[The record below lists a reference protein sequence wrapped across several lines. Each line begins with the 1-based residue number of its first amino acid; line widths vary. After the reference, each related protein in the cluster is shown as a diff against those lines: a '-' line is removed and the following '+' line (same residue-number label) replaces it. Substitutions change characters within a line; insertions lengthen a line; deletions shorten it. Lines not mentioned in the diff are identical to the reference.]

1 MIVFH
6 NKSARPRKN
15 LEDRDMLGREK
26 RMQGLDV
33 KSLSIND
40 MRDVNKFFEY
50 LEYGLEK
57 SLLVLKKTDQNNTAL
72 KSVNESLLKKNK
84 QLEAKVARLEMGITD
99 EPGSVDKGSSGR
111 IESVGDKESNTPV
124 GMSYDEAVAMMK
136 GNTTEENSDEKE
148 STKEEPAKEDT
159 KDEVSNSKE
168 EVKEEA
174 PVETKEEDVS
184 AEPKVKSV
192 EFKWPELTKDELY
205 SLMESIA
212 KEKGYKVL
220 PEQVNNAD
228 GKWFA
233 LGNESGRVY
242 YSSTSNSLSF
252 QAPDKKRYKNV
263 DVPEN
268 LKKLGED
275 FMVLLIELTFTTYG
289 LPKSFT
295 IEKLKKHMSDEY
307 LEGVFVRGNKD

>member
-1 MIVFH
+1 MKDF
-6 NKSARPRKN
+6 N
-15 LEDRDMLGREK
+15 L
-26 RMQGLDV
+26 
-33 KSLSIND
+33 KSLSIKD
-40 MRDVNKFFEY
+40 MRDVSKFFDMM
-50 LEYGLEK
+50 EYGLEK
-57 SLLVLKKTDQNNTAL
+57 SLLVLKNTEQNNVAL
-72 KSVNESLLKKNK
+72 KSVNKSLLKENK

-111 IESVGDKESNTPV
+111 IESVGEDKSNTPV

-136 GNTTEENSDEKE
+136 GNSDEKE
-148 STKEEPAKEDT
+148 SKEDAKEDTREEATKEDT

-168 EVKEEA
+168 VKAEA
-174 PVETKEEDVS
+174 KEEEDVS

-307 LEGVFVRGNKD
+307 LEKVFVRGNKD

>member
-1 MIVFH
+1 
-6 NKSARPRKN
+6 
-15 LEDRDMLGREK
+15 MLGRENSMK
-26 RMQGLDV
+26 DFNL
-33 KSLSIND
+33 KSLSIKD
-40 MRDVNKFFEY
+40 MRDVGKFFDMM
-50 LEYGLEK
+50 EYGLEK
-57 SLLVLKKTDQNNTAL
+57 SLLVLKNTEQNNVAL
-72 KSVNESLLKKNK
+72 KSVNESLLKENK

-111 IESVGDKESNTPV
+111 IESVGDKVSSPV

-136 GNTTEENSDEKE
+136 GNNTSEEKE
-148 STKEEPAKEDT
+148 DIKEETTKEDT
-159 KDEVSNSKE
+159 KDEVSNPK

-174 PVETKEEDVS
+174 PVEDKEEDVS

-220 PEQVNNAD
+220 PKQVNNAD

-275 FMVLLIELTFTTYG
+275 FIVLLIELTFTTYG

-307 LEGVFVRGNKD
+307 LEKVFIRGNKD

>member
-1 MIVFH
+1 MKDF
-6 NKSARPRKN
+6 N
-15 LEDRDMLGREK
+15 L
-26 RMQGLDV
+26 
-33 KSLSIND
+33 KSLSIKD
-40 MRDVNKFFEY
+40 MRDVGKFFDMM
-50 LEYGLEK
+50 EYGLEK
-57 SLLVLKKTDQNNTAL
+57 SLLVLKNTEQNNVAL
-72 KSVNESLLKKNK
+72 KSVNESLLKENK

-111 IESVGDKESNTPV
+111 IESVGEDKSSTPV

-136 GNTTEENSDEKE
+136 GDGDEKE
-148 STKEEPAKEDT
+148 STKEETTEEDT

-168 EVKEEA
+168 VDTKED
-174 PVETKEEDVS
+174 KEEDVS

-275 FMVLLIELTFTTYG
+275 FIVLLIELTFTVYG

>member
-1 MIVFH
+1 
-6 NKSARPRKN
+6 
-15 LEDRDMLGREK
+15 MLGRENSMK
-26 RMQGLDV
+26 DFNL
-33 KSLSIND
+33 KSLSIKD
-40 MRDVNKFFEY
+40 MRDVGKFFDMM
-50 LEYGLEK
+50 EYGLEK
-57 SLLVLKKTDQNNTAL
+57 SLLVLKNTEQNNVAL
-72 KSVNESLLKKNK
+72 KSVNESLLKENK

-111 IESVGDKESNTPV
+111 IESVGGEAKSPV
-124 GMSYDEAVAMMK
+124 GMSYDEAISLMK
-136 GNTTEENSDEKE
+136 GENED
-148 STKEEPAKEDT
+148 TKEEATKEDT
-159 KDEVSNSKE
+159 KDEVSNPK
-168 EVKEEA
+168 EVKEDIKE
-174 PVETKEEDVS
+174 EDKEEDVS

>member
-1 MIVFH
+1 MKDF
-6 NKSARPRKN
+6 N
-15 LEDRDMLGREK
+15 L
-26 RMQGLDV
+26 
-33 KSLSIND
+33 KSLSIKD
-40 MRDVNKFFEY
+40 MRDVGKFFDMM
-50 LEYGLEK
+50 EYGLEK
-57 SLLVLKKTDQNNTAL
+57 SLLVLKNTEQNNVAL
-72 KSVNESLLKKNK
+72 KSVNESLLKENK

-99 EPGSVDKGSSGR
+99 EPGGVDKGSSGR

-136 GNTTEENSDEKE
+136 GTNNED
-148 STKEEPAKEDT
+148 TKKEDT
-159 KDEVSNSKE
+159 KDEVSTP

-174 PVETKEEDVS
+174 PVEDKEEDVS

-212 KEKGYKVL
+212 REKGYKVL

-275 FMVLLIELTFTTYG
+275 FMVLLIELTFTVYG

-307 LEGVFVRGNKD
+307 LEKVFIRGNKD

>member
-1 MIVFH
+1 MKDF
-6 NKSARPRKN
+6 N
-15 LEDRDMLGREK
+15 L
-26 RMQGLDV
+26 
-33 KSLSIND
+33 KSLSIKD
-40 MRDVNKFFEY
+40 MRDVGKFFDMM
-50 LEYGLEK
+50 EYGLEK
-57 SLLVLKKTDQNNTAL
+57 SLLVLKNTEQNNVAL
-72 KSVNESLLKKNK
+72 KSVNESLLKENK
-84 QLEAKVARLEMGITD
+84 QLEAKVTRLEMGITD

-111 IESVGDKESNTPV
+111 IESVGEDKSSTPV

-136 GNTTEENSDEKE
+136 GDNDDAK
-148 STKEEPAKEDT
+148 KEDT

-168 EVKEEA
+168 VKEEVKEEA
-174 PVETKEEDVS
+174 PVEDKEEDVS

-242 YSSTSNSLSF
+242 YSSVSNSLSF

-275 FMVLLIELTFTTYG
+275 FMVLLIELTFTVYG

>member
-1 MIVFH
+1 MKDF
-6 NKSARPRKN
+6 N
-15 LEDRDMLGREK
+15 L
-26 RMQGLDV
+26 
-33 KSLSIND
+33 KSLSIKD
-40 MRDVNKFFEY
+40 MRDVGKFFDMM
-50 LEYGLEK
+50 EYGLEK
-57 SLLVLKKTDQNNTAL
+57 SLLVLKNTEQNNVAL
-72 KSVNESLLKKNK
+72 KSVNESLLKENK

-111 IESVGDKESNTPV
+111 IESVGEDKSSTPV

-136 GNTTEENSDEKE
+136 GSNDD
-148 STKEEPAKEDT
+148 TKKEDT
-159 KDEVSNSKE
+159 KDEVSDPK
-168 EVKEEA
+168 EVKDEA
-174 PVETKEEDVS
+174 PVEDKEEDVS

-275 FMVLLIELTFTTYG
+275 FIVLLIELTFTVYG

>member
-1 MIVFH
+1 
-6 NKSARPRKN
+6 
-15 LEDRDMLGREK
+15 MLGRENSMK
-26 RMQGLDV
+26 DFNL
-33 KSLSIND
+33 KSLSIKD
-40 MRDVNKFFEY
+40 MRDVGKFFDMM
-50 LEYGLEK
+50 EYGLEK
-57 SLLVLKKTDQNNTAL
+57 SLLVLKNTEQNNVAL
-72 KSVNESLLKKNK
+72 KSVNESLLKENK

-111 IESVGDKESNTPV
+111 IESVGDDKVSAPV

-136 GNTTEENSDEKE
+136 GSNEEDAKE
-148 STKEEPAKEDT
+148 ETTKEDI
-159 KDEVSNSKE
+159 KDEVSNPKEVKE

-174 PVETKEEDVS
+174 PAEDKEEDVS

-268 LKKLGED
+268 LRKLGED

>member
-1 MIVFH
+1 
-6 NKSARPRKN
+6 
-15 LEDRDMLGREK
+15 MLGRENSMK
-26 RMQGLDV
+26 DFNL
-33 KSLSIND
+33 KSLSIKD
-40 MRDVNKFFEY
+40 MRDVGKFFDMM
-50 LEYGLEK
+50 EYGLEK
-57 SLLVLKKTDQNNTAL
+57 SLLVLKNTEQNNVAL
-72 KSVNESLLKKNK
+72 KSVNESLLKENK

-111 IESVGDKESNTPV
+111 IESVGEDKSNTPV

-136 GNTTEENSDEKE
+136 GSEGEKE
-148 STKEEPAKEDT
+148 DTKEEPVKEDT

-168 EVKEEA
+168 VKEEVPA
-174 PVETKEEDVS
+174 EEEKEEDVS

-192 EFKWPELTKDELY
+192 EFKWPELSKDELY

-242 YSSTSNSLSF
+242 YSSVSNSLSF

-275 FMVLLIELTFTTYG
+275 FMVLLIELTFTVYG

-295 IEKLKKHMSDEY
+295 IEKLKKHMSDKY

>member
-1 MIVFH
+1 MKDF
-6 NKSARPRKN
+6 N
-15 LEDRDMLGREK
+15 L
-26 RMQGLDV
+26 
-33 KSLSIND
+33 KSLSIKD
-40 MRDVNKFFEY
+40 MRDVGKFFDMM
-50 LEYGLEK
+50 EYGLEK
-57 SLLVLKKTDQNNTAL
+57 SLLVLKNTEQNNVAL

-84 QLEAKVARLEMGITD
+84 QLEAKIARLEMGVTD

-111 IESVGDKESNTPV
+111 IESVGEDKSSTPV

-136 GNTTEENSDEKE
+136 GNNEEESKETT
-148 STKEEPAKEDT
+148 KEDT
-159 KDEVSNSKE
+159 KDEVSNPK

-174 PVETKEEDVS
+174 PVEEEKEEDVS

-289 LPKSFT
+289 LPKSFS

>member
-1 MIVFH
+1 
-6 NKSARPRKN
+6 
-15 LEDRDMLGREK
+15 MLGRENSMK
-26 RMQGLDV
+26 DFNL
-33 KSLSIND
+33 KSLSIKD
-40 MRDVNKFFEY
+40 MRDVGKFFDMM
-50 LEYGLEK
+50 EYGLEK
-57 SLLVLKKTDQNNTAL
+57 SLLVLKNTEQNNVAL
-72 KSVNESLLKKNK
+72 KSVNKSLLKENK

-111 IESVGDKESNTPV
+111 IESVADKESNTPV

-136 GNTTEENSDEKE
+136 GSEGEKE
-148 STKEEPAKEDT
+148 ETTKEDT
-159 KDEVSNSKE
+159 KDEVSNPK
-168 EVKEEA
+168 EVKEDIKED
-174 PVETKEEDVS
+174 KEEDVS

-275 FMVLLIELTFTTYG
+275 FMVLLIELTFTAYG

>member
-1 MIVFH
+1 
-6 NKSARPRKN
+6 
-15 LEDRDMLGREK
+15 MLGREK

>member
-1 MIVFH
+1 MKDF
-6 NKSARPRKN
+6 N
-15 LEDRDMLGREK
+15 L
-26 RMQGLDV
+26 
-33 KSLSIND
+33 KSLSIKD
-40 MRDVNKFFEY
+40 IRDVGKFFDMM
-50 LEYGLEK
+50 EYGLEK
-57 SLLVLKKTDQNNTAL
+57 SLLVLKNTEQNNVAL
-72 KSVNESLLKKNK
+72 KSVNKSLLKENK

-111 IESVGDKESNTPV
+111 IESVGDDKSNTPV
-124 GMSYDEAVAMMK
+124 GMSYNEAVAMMK
-136 GNTTEENSDEKE
+136 GNEVSGNGSNEKE
-148 STKEEPAKEDT
+148 NT
-159 KDEVSNSKE
+159 KDEVSKDEVSKDE
-168 EVKEEA
+168 VSTPKEVKEDIKED
-174 PVETKEEDVS
+174 KEEDVS

-268 LKKLGED
+268 LRKLGED

-289 LPKSFT
+289 LPKSFS

>member
-1 MIVFH
+1 MKDF
-6 NKSARPRKN
+6 N
-15 LEDRDMLGREK
+15 L
-26 RMQGLDV
+26 
-33 KSLSIND
+33 KSLSIKD
-40 MRDVNKFFEY
+40 MRDVGKFFDMM
-50 LEYGLEK
+50 EYGLEK
-57 SLLVLKKTDQNNTAL
+57 SLLVLKNTEQNNVAL

-111 IESVGDKESNTPV
+111 IESVGEDKSSTPV
-124 GMSYDEAVAMMK
+124 GMSYDEAVSLMK
-136 GNTTEENSDEKE
+136 GSNEEETT
-148 STKEEPAKEDT
+148 KEDT
-159 KDEVSNSKE
+159 KDEVSNPKEEIKEDTKE
-168 EVKEEA
+168 EV
-174 PVETKEEDVS
+174 KEEDVS

-275 FMVLLIELTFTTYG
+275 FMVLLIELTFTVYG

>member
-1 MIVFH
+1 MKDF
-6 NKSARPRKN
+6 N
-15 LEDRDMLGREK
+15 L
-26 RMQGLDV
+26 
-33 KSLSIND
+33 KSLSIKD
-40 MRDVNKFFEY
+40 MRDVGKFFDMMK
-50 LEYGLEK
+50 YGLEK
-57 SLLVLKKTDQNNTAL
+57 SLLVLKNTEQNNVAL
-72 KSVNESLLKKNK
+72 KSVNESLLKENK
-84 QLEAKVARLEMGITD
+84 QLEAKVARLDMGITD

-111 IESVGDKESNTPV
+111 IESVGEDKSSTPV
-124 GMSYDEAVAMMK
+124 GMSYDEAVSLMK
-136 GNTTEENSDEKE
+136 GSDEKE
-148 STKEEPAKEDT
+148 NTKEETTKKESIKEDT
-159 KDEVSNSKE
+159 KDKVSNPK

-174 PVETKEEDVS
+174 PAEDKEEDVS

>member
-6 NKSARPRKN
+6 DKSARPRKN
-15 LEDRDMLGREK
+15 LEDRDMLGRENSMK
-26 RMQGLDV
+26 DFNL
-33 KSLSIND
+33 KSLSIKD
-40 MRDVNKFFEY
+40 MRDVGKFFDMM
-50 LEYGLEK
+50 EYGLEK
-57 SLLVLKKTDQNNTAL
+57 SLLVLKNTEQSNVAL
-72 KSVNESLLKKNK
+72 KSVNESLLKENK

-99 EPGSVDKGSSGR
+99 EVGSVDKGSSGR
-111 IESVGDKESNTPV
+111 IESVGGEAKSPV

-136 GNTTEENSDEKE
+136 GENE
-148 STKEEPAKEDT
+148 KEEPVKEDT
-159 KDEVSNSKE
+159 RDEVSNPKE

-174 PVETKEEDVS
+174 PAEDKEEDVS

-268 LKKLGED
+268 LRKLGED

-289 LPKSFT
+289 LPKSFS

>member
-1 MIVFH
+1 MKDF
-6 NKSARPRKN
+6 N
-15 LEDRDMLGREK
+15 L
-26 RMQGLDV
+26 
-33 KSLSIND
+33 KSLSIKD
-40 MRDVNKFFEY
+40 MRDVGKFFDMM
-50 LEYGLEK
+50 EYGLEK
-57 SLLVLKKTDQNNTAL
+57 SLLVLKNTEQNNVAL
-72 KSVNESLLKKNK
+72 KSVNESLLKENK

-111 IESVGDKESNTPV
+111 IESVGGEAKSPV
-124 GMSYDEAVAMMK
+124 GMSYDEAISLMK
-136 GNTTEENSDEKE
+136 GENED
-148 STKEEPAKEDT
+148 TKEEATKEDT
-159 KDEVSNSKE
+159 KDEVSNPK
-168 EVKEEA
+168 EVKEDIKE
-174 PVETKEEDVS
+174 EDKEEDVS

>member
-1 MIVFH
+1 MKDF
-6 NKSARPRKN
+6 N
-15 LEDRDMLGREK
+15 L
-26 RMQGLDV
+26 
-33 KSLSIND
+33 KSLSIKD
-40 MRDVNKFFEY
+40 MRDVGKFFDMM
-50 LEYGLEK
+50 EYGLEK
-57 SLLVLKKTDQNNTAL
+57 SLLVLKNTEQNNVAL
-72 KSVNESLLKKNK
+72 KSVNESLLKENK

-111 IESVGDKESNTPV
+111 IENVGEDKSSTPV

-136 GNTTEENSDEKE
+136 GSESEKE
-148 STKEEPAKEDT
+148 ETVKEDT
-159 KDEVSNSKE
+159 KDKVSNPK
-168 EVKEEA
+168 EVKAEA
-174 PVETKEEDVS
+174 PVEDKEEDVS

-275 FMVLLIELTFTTYG
+275 FIVLLIELTFTTYG

>member
-1 MIVFH
+1 
-6 NKSARPRKN
+6 
-15 LEDRDMLGREK
+15 MLGRENSMK
-26 RMQGLDV
+26 DFNL
-33 KSLSIND
+33 KSLSIKD
-40 MRDVNKFFEY
+40 MRDVSKFFDMM
-50 LEYGLEK
+50 EYGLEK
-57 SLLVLKKTDQNNTAL
+57 SLLVLKNTEQNNVAL
-72 KSVNESLLKKNK
+72 KSVNKSLLKENK

-111 IESVGDKESNTPV
+111 IESVADKESNTPV

-136 GNTTEENSDEKE
+136 GSNTSEEKE
-148 STKEEPAKEDT
+148 DIKEDT
-159 KDEVSNSKE
+159 KDEVSTP

-174 PVETKEEDVS
+174 PVEDKEEAKEEEDVS

-275 FMVLLIELTFTTYG
+275 FMVLLIELTFTAYG

-307 LEGVFVRGNKD
+307 LEKVFVRGNKD

>member
-1 MIVFH
+1 
-6 NKSARPRKN
+6 
-15 LEDRDMLGREK
+15 MLGRENSMK
-26 RMQGLDV
+26 DFNL
-33 KSLSIND
+33 KSLSIKD
-40 MRDVNKFFEY
+40 MRDVGKFFDMM
-50 LEYGLEK
+50 EYGLEK
-57 SLLVLKKTDQNNTAL
+57 SLLVLKNTEQNNVAL
-72 KSVNESLLKKNK
+72 KSVNESLLKENK
-84 QLEAKVARLEMGITD
+84 QLEAKVARLETGITD

-111 IESVGDKESNTPV
+111 IESVGEDKSSTPV

-136 GNTTEENSDEKE
+136 GSNEED
-148 STKEEPAKEDT
+148 TKEETTKEDT
-159 KDEVSNSKE
+159 KDKVSNSKE
-168 EVKEEA
+168 VKA
-174 PVETKEEDVS
+174 ETPAEDKEEDVS

-275 FMVLLIELTFTTYG
+275 FIVLLIELTFTTYG

-307 LEGVFVRGNKD
+307 LEGVFARGNKD

>member
-1 MIVFH
+1 
-6 NKSARPRKN
+6 
-15 LEDRDMLGREK
+15 MLGRENSMK
-26 RMQGLDV
+26 DFNL
-33 KSLSIND
+33 KSLSIKD
-40 MRDVNKFFEY
+40 MRDVGKFFDMM
-50 LEYGLEK
+50 EYGLEK
-57 SLLVLKKTDQNNTAL
+57 SLLVLKNTEQNNVAL
-72 KSVNESLLKKNK
+72 KSVNESLLKENK

-111 IESVGDKESNTPV
+111 IESVGGEANSPV

-136 GNTTEENSDEKE
+136 GNSNEKE
-148 STKEEPAKEDT
+148 DTKEETTKEDT
-159 KDEVSNSKE
+159 KDEVSNPK

-174 PVETKEEDVS
+174 PVEDKEEAKEEEDVS

-192 EFKWPELTKDELY
+192 EFKWPELTKDELF

-212 KEKGYKVL
+212 KEKGYKVF

-275 FMVLLIELTFTTYG
+275 FMVLLIELTFTVYG

>member
-1 MIVFH
+1 MKDF
-6 NKSARPRKN
+6 N
-15 LEDRDMLGREK
+15 L
-26 RMQGLDV
+26 
-33 KSLSIND
+33 KSLSIKD
-40 MRDVNKFFEY
+40 MRDVGKFFDMM
-50 LEYGLEK
+50 EYGLEK
-57 SLLVLKKTDQNNTAL
+57 SLLVLKNTEQNNVAL
-72 KSVNESLLKKNK
+72 KSVNESLLKENK

-99 EPGSVDKGSSGR
+99 EPGRVDKGSSGR
-111 IESVGDKESNTPV
+111 IESVADKENNTPV
-124 GMSYDEAVAMMK
+124 GMSYDEAVSLMK
-136 GNTTEENSDEKE
+136 GENED
-148 STKEEPAKEDT
+148 TKEEAIKEDA
-159 KDEVSNSKE
+159 KDEVSTP
-168 EVKEEA
+168 EVKEAKEEA
-174 PVETKEEDVS
+174 KEEDVS

-220 PEQVNNAD
+220 PKQVNNAD

-289 LPKSFT
+289 LPKSFS

>member
-1 MIVFH
+1 MKDF
-6 NKSARPRKN
+6 N
-15 LEDRDMLGREK
+15 L
-26 RMQGLDV
+26 
-33 KSLSIND
+33 KSLSIKD
-40 MRDVNKFFEY
+40 MRDVSKFFDMM
-50 LEYGLEK
+50 EYGLEK
-57 SLLVLKKTDQNNTAL
+57 SLLVLKNTEQNNVAL

-84 QLEAKVARLEMGITD
+84 QLEAKVARLEIGITD

-111 IESVGDKESNTPV
+111 IESVGEDKSSTPV

-136 GNTTEENSDEKE
+136 GSSDKKE
-148 STKEEPAKEDT
+148 DTKEETTKEDT
-159 KDEVSNSKE
+159 KDEVSNPEEVKE

-174 PVETKEEDVS
+174 PVEDKEEDVS

-192 EFKWPELTKDELY
+192 EFKWPELTKDGLY

-228 GKWFA
+228 GRWFA

-295 IEKLKKHMSDEY
+295 IEKLKKYMSDEY
-307 LEGVFVRGNKD
+307 LEKVFIRGNKD

>member
-1 MIVFH
+1 
-6 NKSARPRKN
+6 
-15 LEDRDMLGREK
+15 MLGRENSMK
-26 RMQGLDV
+26 DFNL
-33 KSLSIND
+33 KSLSIKD
-40 MRDVNKFFEY
+40 MRDVSKFFDMM
-50 LEYGLEK
+50 EYGLEK
-57 SLLVLKKTDQNNTAL
+57 SLLVLKNTEQNNVAL
-72 KSVNESLLKKNK
+72 KSVNESLLKENK
-84 QLEAKVARLEMGITD
+84 QLEAKVARLEAGITD
-99 EPGSVDKGSSGR
+99 EVGSVDKGSSGR
-111 IESVGDKESNTPV
+111 IESVGEDKSTPV
-124 GMSYDEAVAMMK
+124 GMSYDEAVSLMK
-136 GNTTEENSDEKE
+136 GSNEEET
-148 STKEEPAKEDT
+148 TKEEPAKEDIKEDT
-159 KDEVSNSKE
+159 KIEDKV
-168 EVKEEA
+168 
-174 PVETKEEDVS
+174 EEDVS

-233 LGNESGRVY
+233 LGNDAGRVY

-263 DVPEN
+263 DVPEK

-289 LPKSFT
+289 LPKSFS

-307 LEGVFVRGNKD
+307 LEKVFIRGNKD

>member
-1 MIVFH
+1 MKDF
-6 NKSARPRKN
+6 N
-15 LEDRDMLGREK
+15 L
-26 RMQGLDV
+26 
-33 KSLSIND
+33 KSLSIKD
-40 MRDVNKFFEY
+40 MRDVSKFFDMM
-50 LEYGLEK
+50 EYGLEK
-57 SLLVLKKTDQNNTAL
+57 SLLVLKNTEQNNVAL
-72 KSVNESLLKKNK
+72 KSVNESLLKENK

-111 IESVGDKESNTPV
+111 IESVGEDKSSTPV

-136 GNTTEENSDEKE
+136 GSSDEKE
-148 STKEEPAKEDT
+148 DTKEETTKEDT
-159 KDEVSNSKE
+159 KDEVSNPEEVKE

-174 PVETKEEDVS
+174 PVEDKEEDVS

-192 EFKWPELTKDELY
+192 EFKWPELTKDGLY

-275 FMVLLIELTFTTYG
+275 FMVLLIE
-289 LPKSFT
+289 
-295 IEKLKKHMSDEY
+295 
-307 LEGVFVRGNKD
+307 

>member
-1 MIVFH
+1 MKDF
-6 NKSARPRKN
+6 N
-15 LEDRDMLGREK
+15 L
-26 RMQGLDV
+26 
-33 KSLSIND
+33 KSLSIKD
-40 MRDVNKFFEY
+40 MRDVSKFFDMM
-50 LEYGLEK
+50 EYGLEK
-57 SLLVLKKTDQNNTAL
+57 SLLVLKNTEQNNVAL
-72 KSVNESLLKKNK
+72 KSVNESLLKENK

-111 IESVGDKESNTPV
+111 IESVGDKSSTPV

-136 GNTTEENSDEKE
+136 GSDDD
-148 STKEEPAKEDT
+148 TKKEDT
-159 KDEVSNSKE
+159 KDEVSDPK
-168 EVKEEA
+168 EVKEEDTK
-174 PVETKEEDVS
+174 EDKEEDVS

>member
-1 MIVFH
+1 MKDF
-6 NKSARPRKN
+6 N
-15 LEDRDMLGREK
+15 L
-26 RMQGLDV
+26 
-33 KSLSIND
+33 KSLSIKD
-40 MRDVNKFFEY
+40 MRDVGKFFDMM
-50 LEYGLEK
+50 EYGLEK
-57 SLLVLKKTDQNNTAL
+57 SLLVLKITEQNNVAL
-72 KSVNESLLKKNK
+72 KSVNKSLLKENK

-111 IESVGDKESNTPV
+111 IESVADKESNTPV

-136 GNTTEENSDEKE
+136 GSNEEKE

-159 KDEVSNSKE
+159 KDEVSNPKE
-168 EVKEEA
+168 VTKEEA
-174 PVETKEEDVS
+174 PVEDKEEDVS

-192 EFKWPELTKDELY
+192 EFKWPELSKDELY

-289 LPKSFT
+289 LPKSFS

>member
-1 MIVFH
+1 MKDF
-6 NKSARPRKN
+6 N
-15 LEDRDMLGREK
+15 L
-26 RMQGLDV
+26 
-33 KSLSIND
+33 KSLSIKD
-40 MRDVNKFFEY
+40 MRDVSKFFDMM
-50 LEYGLEK
+50 EYGLEK
-57 SLLVLKKTDQNNTAL
+57 SLLVLKNTEQNNVAL
-72 KSVNESLLKKNK
+72 KSVNKSLLKENK
-84 QLEAKVARLEMGITD
+84 QLEAKVARLESGITD
-99 EPGSVDKGSSGR
+99 EVGTVDKGSSGR
-111 IESVGDKESNTPV
+111 IESVGEDKGTPV
-124 GMSYDEAVAMMK
+124 GMSYDEAVSLMK
-136 GNTTEENSDEKE
+136 GDNEEESKEKE
-148 STKEEPAKEDT
+148 DIKEDI

-168 EVKEEA
+168 VKEED
-174 PVETKEEDVS
+174 KEEDVS

-233 LGNESGRVY
+233 LGNDAGRVY

-263 DVPEN
+263 DVPEK

-289 LPKSFT
+289 LPKSFS

-307 LEGVFVRGNKD
+307 LEKVFIRGNKD

>member
-1 MIVFH
+1 MKDF
-6 NKSARPRKN
+6 N
-15 LEDRDMLGREK
+15 L
-26 RMQGLDV
+26 
-33 KSLSIND
+33 KSLSIKD
-40 MRDVNKFFEY
+40 MRDVGKFFDMM
-50 LEYGLEK
+50 EYGLEK
-57 SLLVLKKTDQNNTAL
+57 SLLVLKNTEQNNVAL
-72 KSVNESLLKKNK
+72 KSVNESLLKENK
-84 QLEAKVARLEMGITD
+84 QLEAKVTRLEMGITD

-111 IESVGDKESNTPV
+111 IENVGDDKSSTPV

-136 GNTTEENSDEKE
+136 GAKDED
-148 STKEEPAKEDT
+148 TKEETTKEDT
-159 KDEVSNSKE
+159 KDEVSNPK

-174 PVETKEEDVS
+174 PVEDKEEDVS
-184 AEPKVKSV
+184 SEPKVKSV
-192 EFKWPELTKDELY
+192 EFKWPELSKDELY

-275 FMVLLIELTFTTYG
+275 FIVLLIELTFTTYG
-289 LPKSFT
+289 LPKSFS

>member
-1 MIVFH
+1 MKDF
-6 NKSARPRKN
+6 N
-15 LEDRDMLGREK
+15 L
-26 RMQGLDV
+26 
-33 KSLSIND
+33 KSLSIKD
-40 MRDVNKFFEY
+40 MRDVSKFFDMM
-50 LEYGLEK
+50 EYGLEK
-57 SLLVLKKTDQNNTAL
+57 SLLVLKNTEQNNVAL
-72 KSVNESLLKKNK
+72 KSVNESLLKENK
-84 QLEAKVARLEMGITD
+84 QLEAKVARLESGITD
-99 EPGSVDKGSSGR
+99 EVGSVDKGSSGR

-124 GMSYDEAVAMMK
+124 GMSYDEAVSLMK
-136 GNTTEENSDEKE
+136 GNEVSGKGSESDEKE
-148 STKEEPAKEDT
+148 DTKEEPTKKEDT

-168 EVKEEA
+168 VKDIKE
-174 PVETKEEDVS
+174 EEDVS

-233 LGNESGRVY
+233 LGNDAGRVY

-263 DVPEN
+263 DVPEK

-275 FMVLLIELTFTTYG
+275 FMVLLIELTFTSYG
-289 LPKSFT
+289 LPKSFS

-307 LEGVFVRGNKD
+307 LEKVFIRGNKD

>member
-1 MIVFH
+1 MKDF
-6 NKSARPRKN
+6 N
-15 LEDRDMLGREK
+15 L
-26 RMQGLDV
+26 
-33 KSLSIND
+33 KSLSIKD
-40 MRDVNKFFEY
+40 MRDVGKFFDMM
-50 LEYGLEK
+50 EYGLEK
-57 SLLVLKKTDQNNTAL
+57 SLLVLKNTEQNNVAL
-72 KSVNESLLKKNK
+72 KSVNESLLKENK

-111 IESVGDKESNTPV
+111 IESVGEDKSSTPV

-136 GNTTEENSDEKE
+136 GNDDKETT
-148 STKEEPAKEDT
+148 KEDT
-159 KDEVSNSKE
+159 KDEVSTAKEVDTKE
-168 EVKEEA
+168 ED
-174 PVETKEEDVS
+174 KEEDVS

-275 FMVLLIELTFTTYG
+275 FMVLLIELTFTVYG

>member
-1 MIVFH
+1 
-6 NKSARPRKN
+6 
-15 LEDRDMLGREK
+15 MLGRENSMK
-26 RMQGLDV
+26 DFNL
-33 KSLSIND
+33 KSLSIKD
-40 MRDVNKFFEY
+40 MRDVGKFFDMM
-50 LEYGLEK
+50 EYGLEK
-57 SLLVLKKTDQNNTAL
+57 SLLVLKNTEQNNVAL
-72 KSVNESLLKKNK
+72 KSVNESLLKENK

-99 EPGSVDKGSSGR
+99 EVGSVDKGSSGR
-111 IESVGDKESNTPV
+111 IESVGDNKSSTPV

-136 GNTTEENSDEKE
+136 GSDAKE
-148 STKEEPAKEDT
+148 DTKEEATKEDT
-159 KDEVSNSKE
+159 KDEVSNPK
-168 EVKEEA
+168 EVKEEV
-174 PVETKEEDVS
+174 PKEDKEEDVS

-263 DVPEN
+263 DVPES

-275 FMVLLIELTFTTYG
+275 FMVLLIELTFTVYG

>member
-1 MIVFH
+1 MKDF
-6 NKSARPRKN
+6 N
-15 LEDRDMLGREK
+15 L
-26 RMQGLDV
+26 
-33 KSLSIND
+33 KSLSIKD
-40 MRDVNKFFEY
+40 VRDVGKFFDMM
-50 LEYGLEK
+50 EYGLEK
-57 SLLVLKKTDQNNTAL
+57 SLLVLKNTEQNNVAL
-72 KSVNESLLKKNK
+72 KSVNESLLKENK

-99 EPGSVDKGSSGR
+99 EVGSVDKGSSGR
-111 IESVGDKESNTPV
+111 IESVGDNKSSTPV

-136 GNTTEENSDEKE
+136 GSDAKE
-148 STKEEPAKEDT
+148 DTKEEATKEDT
-159 KDEVSNSKE
+159 KDEVSNPK
-168 EVKEEA
+168 EVKEEV
-174 PVETKEEDVS
+174 PKEDKEEDVS

-275 FMVLLIELTFTTYG
+275 FMVLLIELTFTVYG

>member
-1 MIVFH
+1 MKDF
-6 NKSARPRKN
+6 N
-15 LEDRDMLGREK
+15 L
-26 RMQGLDV
+26 
-33 KSLSIND
+33 KSLSIKD
-40 MRDVNKFFEY
+40 MRDVGKFFDMM
-50 LEYGLEK
+50 EYGLEK
-57 SLLVLKKTDQNNTAL
+57 SLLVLKITEQNNVAL
-72 KSVNESLLKKNK
+72 KSVNESLLKENK

-111 IESVGDKESNTPV
+111 IESVGEDKVSAPV

-136 GNTTEENSDEKE
+136 GSEASGKGSDEKE
-148 STKEEPAKEDT
+148 EITKEDT

-168 EVKEEA
+168 VKEDIKED
-174 PVETKEEDVS
+174 KEEDVS

>member
-1 MIVFH
+1 
-6 NKSARPRKN
+6 
-15 LEDRDMLGREK
+15 MLGRENSMK
-26 RMQGLDV
+26 DFNL
-33 KSLSIND
+33 KSLSIKD
-40 MRDVNKFFEY
+40 TRDVGKFFDMMK
-50 LEYGLEK
+50 YGLEK
-57 SLLVLKKTDQNNTAL
+57 SLLVLK
-72 KSVNESLLKKNK
+72 ENK

-111 IESVGDKESNTPV
+111 IESVGEDKSSTPV

-136 GNTTEENSDEKE
+136 GENEKE
-148 STKEEPAKEDT
+148 DTKEETTKEDT

-168 EVKEEA
+168 EVKEDIKE
-174 PVETKEEDVS
+174 EDKEEDVS

>member
-1 MIVFH
+1 
-6 NKSARPRKN
+6 
-15 LEDRDMLGREK
+15 MLGRENSMK
-26 RMQGLDV
+26 DFNL
-33 KSLSIND
+33 KSLSIKD
-40 MRDVNKFFEY
+40 MRDVGKFFDMM
-50 LEYGLEK
+50 EYGLEK
-57 SLLVLKKTDQNNTAL
+57 SLLVLKNTEQNNVAL
-72 KSVNESLLKKNK
+72 KSVNESLLKENK

-111 IESVGDKESNTPV
+111 IESVGEDKSSTPV

-136 GNTTEENSDEKE
+136 GSEGEKE
-148 STKEEPAKEDT
+148 TTKEDIKEDT

-168 EVKEEA
+168 VTKEEA
-174 PVETKEEDVS
+174 PAEDKEEDVS

>member
-1 MIVFH
+1 MKDF
-6 NKSARPRKN
+6 N
-15 LEDRDMLGREK
+15 L
-26 RMQGLDV
+26 
-33 KSLSIND
+33 KSLSIKD
-40 MRDVNKFFEY
+40 MRDVGKFFDMM
-50 LEYGLEK
+50 EYGLEK
-57 SLLVLKKTDQNNTAL
+57 SLLVLKNTEQNNVAL
-72 KSVNESLLKKNK
+72 KSVNESLLKENK

-111 IESVGDKESNTPV
+111 IESVGDKVSSPV

-136 GNTTEENSDEKE
+136 GSNEE
-148 STKEEPAKEDT
+148 TKEEDI

-168 EVKEEA
+168 VTKEE
-174 PVETKEEDVS
+174 VKEEDVS

-242 YSSTSNSLSF
+242 YSSVSNSLSF

-275 FMVLLIELTFTTYG
+275 FMVLLIELTFTVYG

>member
-1 MIVFH
+1 
-6 NKSARPRKN
+6 
-15 LEDRDMLGREK
+15 MLGRENSMK
-26 RMQGLDV
+26 DFNL
-33 KSLSIND
+33 KSLSIKD
-40 MRDVNKFFEY
+40 MRDVSKFFDMM
-50 LEYGLEK
+50 EYGLEK
-57 SLLVLKKTDQNNTAL
+57 SLLVLKNTEQNNVAL
-72 KSVNESLLKKNK
+72 KSVNESLLKENK
-84 QLEAKVARLEMGITD
+84 QLEAKIARLEMGITD
-99 EPGSVDKGSSGR
+99 ESGSVDKGSSGR

-136 GNTTEENSDEKE
+136 GSEGEKE
-148 STKEEPAKEDT
+148 DTRKETTKEDT
-159 KDEVSNSKE
+159 KDEVSNPK

-174 PVETKEEDVS
+174 PAEDKEEDVS

-289 LPKSFT
+289 LPKSFS

-307 LEGVFVRGNKD
+307 LEGVFIRGNKD

>member
-1 MIVFH
+1 MKDF
-6 NKSARPRKN
+6 N
-15 LEDRDMLGREK
+15 L
-26 RMQGLDV
+26 
-33 KSLSIND
+33 KSLSIKD
-40 MRDVNKFFEY
+40 MRDVSKFFDMM
-50 LEYGLEK
+50 EYGLEK
-57 SLLVLKKTDQNNTAL
+57 SLLVLKNTEQNNVAL
-72 KSVNESLLKKNK
+72 KSVNESLLKENK
-84 QLEAKVARLEMGITD
+84 QLEAKVARLESGITD
-99 EPGSVDKGSSGR
+99 EVGSVDKGSSGR
-111 IESVGDKESNTPV
+111 IESVGENKSTPV
-124 GMSYDEAVAMMK
+124 GMSYDEAVSLMK
-136 GNTTEENSDEKE
+136 GNNNEEET
-148 STKEEPAKEDT
+148 TKETAKEEDT
-159 KDEVSNSKE
+159 KDEVSNPK

-174 PVETKEEDVS
+174 KVEEDVS

-233 LGNESGRVY
+233 LGNDAGRVY

-263 DVPEN
+263 DVPEK

-289 LPKSFT
+289 LPKSFS

-307 LEGVFVRGNKD
+307 LEKVFIRGNKD

>member
-1 MIVFH
+1 MKDF
-6 NKSARPRKN
+6 N
-15 LEDRDMLGREK
+15 L
-26 RMQGLDV
+26 
-33 KSLSIND
+33 KSLSIKD
-40 MRDVNKFFEY
+40 MRDVSKFFDMM
-50 LEYGLEK
+50 EYGLEK
-57 SLLVLKKTDQNNTAL
+57 SLLVLKNTEQNNVAL
-72 KSVNESLLKKNK
+72 KSVNESLLKENK

-99 EPGSVDKGSSGR
+99 EVGSVDKGSSGR
-111 IESVGDKESNTPV
+111 IESVGEDKNTPV
-124 GMSYDEAVAMMK
+124 GMSYDEAVSLMK
-136 GNTTEENSDEKE
+136 GNNEED
-148 STKEEPAKEDT
+148 TKEETTKEDT
-159 KDEVSNSKE
+159 KDEISDSK
-168 EVKEEA
+168 EVKEE
-174 PVETKEEDVS
+174 VKEEDVS

-233 LGNESGRVY
+233 LGNDAGRVY

-263 DVPEN
+263 DVPEK

-289 LPKSFT
+289 LPKSFS

-307 LEGVFVRGNKD
+307 LEKVFIRGNKD